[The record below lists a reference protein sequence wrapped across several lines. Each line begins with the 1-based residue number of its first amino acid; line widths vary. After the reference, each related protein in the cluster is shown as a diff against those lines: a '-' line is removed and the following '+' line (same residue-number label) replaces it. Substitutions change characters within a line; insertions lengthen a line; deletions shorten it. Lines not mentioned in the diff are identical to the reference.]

1 MQIPL
6 QAFYTFFV
14 VCRVGSM
21 KDAAQELNVTPGAI
35 SQRISDLESK
45 LGQRLFQRARSGV
58 TKTDAGAELYSELK
72 MAFNQIET
80 TSRHRLK
87 EHGFGCLM
95 VSVMPS
101 FASSWLL
108 PRLGR
113 FVSRYPKISLSLET
127 DCRMVDLRSGPVD
140 FAIRHGLGKYPGLE
154 ARWLMSP
161 EMIVVGSPE
170 LLLQGPPIRS
180 PHDCLDYPLL
190 HDSDRRD
197 WGLWLKAHGVAPQG
211 ARRGLS
217 LTDEHML
224 VRAAANGQG
233 LALVRDIYAAAE
245 LEQGKLVKALEIRW
259 SSQFAY
265 YLVGLAS
272 TFSAS
277 TSRDFVDWI
286 QRETSEAGSS

>member
-14 VCRVGSM
+14 VCRAGSM
-21 KDAAQELNVTPGAI
+21 KDAAQELHVTAGAI
-35 SQRISDLESK
+35 SQRISDLESQ
-45 LGQRLFQRARSGV
+45 LGQRLFQRVRSGV
-58 TKTDAGAELYSELK
+58 MKTDAGAELYAELK
-72 MAFNQIET
+72 IAFQQIET
-80 TSRHRLK
+80 VSRHRLQ
-87 EHGFGCLM
+87 EPGFGCLV

-101 FASSWLL
+101 FASSWLV

-127 DCRMVDLRSGPVD
+127 ESRMVDLKSEPVD
-140 FAIRHGLGKYPGLE
+140 FVIRHGLGKYPGLE

-170 LLLQGPPIRS
+170 MLRKGPPISS
-180 PHDCLDYPLL
+180 PLDCLAYPLL

-197 WGLWLKAHGVAPQG
+197 WGLWLQAHGVASQG

-217 LTDEHML
+217 FTDECML
-224 VRAAANGQG
+224 VRAAADGQG
-233 LALVRDIYAAAE
+233 LALVRDVYAAQE
-245 LEQGKLVKALEIRW
+245 LEQGKLVKALEIQW
-259 SSQFAY
+259 PTQFAY
-265 YLVGLAS
+265 YLVGRSA

-277 TSRDFVDWI
+277 TSREFVEWI
-286 QRETSEAGSS
+286 QSEAGEASSL

>member
-14 VCRVGSM
+14 VCRAGSM
-21 KDAAQELNVTPGAI
+21 KDAAQELSVTAGAI
-35 SQRISDLESK
+35 SQRISDLESQ

-58 TKTDAGAELYSELK
+58 MKTDAGAELYAELK
-72 MAFNQIET
+72 IAFKQIET
-80 TSRHRLK
+80 VSRHRLQ
-87 EHGFGCLM
+87 EPGFGCLV

-101 FASSWLL
+101 FASSWLV

-127 DCRMVDLRSGPVD
+127 ESRMVDLKSEPVD

-161 EMIVVGSPE
+161 ELIVVGSPE
-170 LLLQGPPIRS
+170 ILRKGPPISS
-180 PHDCLDYPLL
+180 PLDCLAYTLL

-197 WGLWLKAHGVAPQG
+197 WGLWLQAHGVASQG

-217 LTDEHML
+217 FTDESML
-224 VRAAANGQG
+224 VRAAADGQG
-233 LALVRDIYAAAE
+233 LALVRDIYATKE
-245 LEQGKLVKALEIRW
+245 LEQGRLVKALEIQW
-259 SSQFAY
+259 PTELAY
-265 YLVGLAS
+265 YLVGLSA

-277 TSRDFVDWI
+277 TSCEFVEWI
-286 QRETSEAGSS
+286 QGETREMISS